1 MQKSE
6 QKQIFTLT
14 PEAFRRFLEWLDE
27 GSDSGGGKY
36 LEMRRRLAS
45 YFDRKNCLSPD
56 ELADE
61 TLNRVARR
69 LDEEGII
76 ESDAPAKYCY
86 TVARFV
92 FLENLRQTRK
102 EPVPLDDVLLR
113 QKDEKFSAPES
124 GDEKEIKEVMLDC
137 LEQCT
142 GKLDSSSR
150 EIIIQYYF
158 GKERVKIENRRALAE
173 RLGITVN
180 ALSIRACR
188 IREKLETCVKKCVG

>member
-6 QKQIFTLT
+6 QKQFFTLT

-102 EPVPLDDVLLR
+102 EPVPLEDVLLR
-113 QKDEKFSAPES
+113 QKDEKFPAPES
-124 GDEKEIKEVMLDC
+124 GGEKEIKEVMLDC

>member
-113 QKDEKFSAPES
+113 QKDEKFPAPES